1 MKKIQTDPLNDLRHK
16 PKDRANIVFLKYYIK
31 NRGKYKGWSELR
43 SKTLPITRDTKPGA
57 DDV

>member
-1 MKKIQTDPLNDLRHK
+1 MKKIQTVPLNNLGHK

-43 SKTLPITRDTKPGA
+43 SKTLPITRDTIQGA